1 MRYNKNKNERETNNK
16 HTFIC
21 LKSSKREQ
29 LKKRKKKEYNKK
41 KTVCGERYK
50 LYKKCKSNMISI
62 YIFIRHQKIL
72 VVEPA
77 LPFQQ
82 FYPFW
87 Y

>member
-41 KTVCGERYK
+41 KQFVE
-50 LYKKCKSNMISI
+50 SNTN
-62 YIFIRHQKIL
+62 YTKNVNQT
-72 VVEPA
+72 
-77 LPFQQ
+77 
-82 FYPFW
+82 
-87 Y
+87 